1 LKLKKSPKDD
11 ANVVAKFLKIRGKK
25 DIIEEILK
33 EINNMIA
40 LENHPNIAQFLDV
53 TKVENKY
60 VIFMEEANGGDLFN
74 F

>member
-1 LKLKKSPKDD
+1 
-11 ANVVAKFLKIRGKK
+11 
-25 DIIEEILK
+25 
-33 EINNMIA
+33 MIA

-74 F
+74 FQQS